1 VAQSAVTTQATTIA
15 EEDQLRAQWYALLGR
30 LLGAP
35 PDAALLSDLT
45 QLESAADDAGEL
57 ERTLTALARAAKAT
71 TPAEVEQEY
80 FDLFV
85 GVGQGEL
92 VPYGSY
98 YLTGFLH
105 EKPLAKLRG
114 DMARLG
120 IARADDVKEP
130 EDGIASEMEMMGGLI
145 AGTFGEPADLPTQK
159 EFFERHVAVW
169 APRFFE
175 DLEAAKAA
183 RFYMPVGA
191 LGRLF
196 MAIEAQAFEM
206 AA

>member
-1 VAQSAVTTQATTIA
+1 LDLAQAAVTQDDHRIA
-15 EEDQLRAQWYALLGR
+15 DEDALRAQWYGLLAR

-35 PDAALLSDLT
+35 PERDLLDDLA
-45 QLESAADDAGEL
+45 QLDGSEGEL
-57 ERTLTALARAAKAT
+57 GEALTALARSAAAT
-71 TPAEVEQEY
+71 DQASVKQEF

-105 EKPLAKLRG
+105 EKPLAKLRE
-114 DMARLG
+114 DMGKLG
-120 IARADDVKEP
+120 IARADEVKEP
-130 EDGIASEMEMMGGLI
+130 EDGIASEMEMMAALI
-145 AGTFGEPADLPTQK
+145 TGAFGEPADLQTQ
-159 EFFERHVAVW
+159 RHIFDTHIAPW

-175 DLEAAKAA
+175 DLEAAQHA
-183 RFYMPVGA
+183 RFYMPVGT

-196 MAIEAQAFEM
+196 LAIEAQAFEM

>member
-1 VAQSAVTTQATTIA
+1 MAQAAVTHEPHSIS
-15 EEDQLRAQWYALLGR
+15 EEDLLRAQWYGLLAR

-35 PDAALLSDLT
+35 PDAVLLEELSGLDGGDGDL
-45 QLESAADDAGEL
+45 GEA
-57 ERTLTALARAAKAT
+57 LTALARAAKASA
-71 TPAEVEQEY
+71 PAAVKQEF

-105 EKPLAKLRG
+105 EKPLAKLRA

-120 IARADDVKEP
+120 IARADEVKEP
-130 EDGIASEMEMMGGLI
+130 EDGIASELEMMAGLI
-145 AGTFGEPADLPTQK
+145 TGAFGQPAELATQRQ
-159 EFFERHVAVW
+159 FFDTHIAVW

-175 DLEAAKAA
+175 DLEAAQNA
-183 RFYMPVGA
+183 RFYMPVGT

>member
-1 VAQSAVTTQATTIA
+1 MAQSAATKAAHQIA
-15 EEDQLRAQWYALLGR
+15 EEDQLRAQWYGLLGR

-35 PDAALLSDLT
+35 PDADFLA
-45 QLESAADDAGEL
+45 QLAGLDGGTGEL
-57 ERTLTALARAAKAT
+57 GEALTALARAARAA
-71 TPAEVEQEY
+71 TPAEVKQEY

-105 EKPLAKLRG
+105 EKPLAKLRE

-120 IARADDVKEP
+120 LARADEVKEP
-130 EDGIASEMEMMGGLI
+130 EDGIASEMEMMAALI
-145 AGTFGEPADLPTQK
+145 TGAFGPPADLAAQK
-159 EFFERHVAVW
+159 AFFERHVAVW

-175 DLEAAKAA
+175 DLEAAQHA

-196 MAIEAQAFEM
+196 MAVEAQAFEM
-206 AA
+206 AT

>member
-1 VAQSAVTTQATTIA
+1 MAQVAETSLDREIA
-15 EEDQLRAQWYALLGR
+15 EEDRLRADWYGLLAR
-30 LLGAP
+30 LLGDAP
-35 PDAALLSDLT
+35 DRALLDRIAELGGG
-45 QLESAADDAGEL
+45 EGEL
-57 ERTLTALARAAKAT
+57 GETLTVLARAAQAADA
-71 TPAEVEQEY
+71 AEVRQEY

-85 GVGQGEL
+85 GIGQGEL
-92 VPYGSY
+92 VPFGSY

-105 EKPLAKLRG
+105 EKPLAKLRQ
-114 DMARLG
+114 DMRRLG
-120 IARADDVKEP
+120 LARADDVKEP
-130 EDGIASEMEMMGGLI
+130 EDGIASEMEMMAALI
-145 AGTFGEPADLPTQK
+145 TGAFSAPADLSAQRA
-159 EFFERHVAVW
+159 FFERHIAVW

-183 RFYMPVGA
+183 RFYMPVGT

>member
-1 VAQSAVTTQATTIA
+1 MAQAAVTHELHSIS
-15 EEDQLRAQWYALLGR
+15 EEDLLRAQWYGLLAR

-35 PDAALLSDLT
+35 PDAPLLDELGRLDGGDGDLGEAL
-45 QLESAADDAGEL
+45 A
-57 ERTLTALARAAKAT
+57 ALARAAKASA
-71 TPAEVEQEY
+71 PGAVKQEF

-105 EKPLAKLRG
+105 EKPLAKLRA

-120 IARADDVKEP
+120 IARADAVKEP
-130 EDGIASEMEMMGGLI
+130 EDGIASELEMMAGLI
-145 AGTFGEPADLPTQK
+145 TGAFGQTAELATQRQ
-159 EFFERHVAVW
+159 FFDTHIAVW

-175 DLEAAKAA
+175 DLEAAQNA
-183 RFYMPVGA
+183 RFYMPVGT